1 MKPTKNLFGTAAL
14 SLLGVLGL
22 IGCGSDSGSS
32 TETTSET
39 VTPYER
45 IAVFPGTWADVD
57 SIADQ
62 IATYVVTTD
71 ESVALGYPT
80 NWVVAG
86 ANPEKSETYE
96 LTDLLPIPVGGNKS
110 RVIEFCNKA
119 YATMAMGTGRVHGPA
134 LPCEVS
140 VHSDGENVYVDML
153 SADAIFSIFFTD
165 INDTE
170 GTLEQIASDV
180 KGEIRGMVMASIADR
195 SPTASTL
202 KLGPVFDKAGMEA
215 VSYTSPYIVYK
226 YRKDD
231 NSTFSGTDAANVAK
245 EIIAKLGT
253 DAATADT
260 NVPGLSSGSAWRSGR
275 PAPIAI
281 PGIQVVEACSPKY
294 AKKATKLGSEYITA
308 LPCEIAVYVDETDD
322 TNETL
327 AISFLNPQFMFGTL
341 FKGAVETAYAGG
353 NITKEEVIEYSTLA
367 EVVFG
372 DLRLIVDSAVQ
383 DSTIDLKVK

>member
-1 MKPTKNLFGTAAL
+1 MKAYKKVLSMAAL
-14 SLLGVLGL
+14 SALGVLGL
-22 IGCGSDSGSS
+22 IGCGSDSSS
-32 TETTSET
+32 ADTTSET

-45 IAVFPGTWADVD
+45 IAVIPGTWADVD
-57 SIADQ
+57 GIADQ
-62 IATYVVTTD
+62 IATYVVNTD
-71 ESVALGYPT
+71 ESVELGYPT

-86 ANPEKSETYE
+86 ANPEKNETYE
-96 LTDLLPIPVGGNKS
+96 FSDLLPIPAVGGKS

-153 SADAIFSIFFTD
+153 NADAIFSIFFTD
-165 INDTE
+165 INDTD
-170 GTLEQIASDV
+170 GTLKQVASDV
-180 KGEIRGMVMASIADR
+180 KTEIRGMVMASVADK
-195 SPTASTL
+195 SPIESTL
-202 KLGPVFDKAGMEA
+202 KMGPVFDKAGMEA
-215 VSYTSPYIVYK
+215 VSFTSPYIVYK

-231 NSTFSGTDAANVAK
+231 NSTFTGTDAATVAS
-245 EIIAKLGT
+245 EVIAKLGT

-260 NVPGLSSGSAWRSGR
+260 NVPGLSSGSKWRSGR
-275 PAPIAI
+275 PSPIAI

-294 AKKATKLGSEYITA
+294 ATKATKLGSEYITA
-308 LPCEIAVYVDETDD
+308 LPCEISVYVDETDP
-322 TNETL
+322 TGETL

-341 FKGAVETAYAGG
+341 FKGAVESAYAGG
-353 NITKEEVIEYSTLA
+353 VITKEEVIEYSTLA

-383 DSTIDLKVK
+383 ESVLGLKVK